1 LPKGVLEK
9 LKEKTPKTQGGNYKH
24 KLHQLLTT
32 EVGREDLRKTINS
45 IETLASISEDKPEFE
60 KLEAK
65 LSSAKRITLYWIR
78 YKKVSF
84 SGHR

>member
-1 LPKGVLEK
+1 M
-9 LKEKTPKTQGGNYKH
+9 
-24 KLHQLLTT
+24 
-32 EVGREDLRKTINS
+32 GREDLRKTINS